1 MDNIEIKAQEYSAT
15 MLGNNSD
22 NVFLNYLRSQLEEA
36 YIAGA
41 KEAMQSQ
48 VDKYPNTTQQ
58 YY

>member
-1 MDNIEIKAQEYSAT
+1 MESIKVKAQEYAAN
-15 MLGNNSD
+15 MLGKDND

-41 KEAMQSQ
+41 NEVIQSKTA
-48 VDKYPNTTQQ
+48 KYPNTTQQ